1 MIVFMKIMMTVI
13 IVYMKFLTIAMIAF
27 MITAMFGEPGGT
39 SPTQLSIEA
48 HPDGAGP

>member
-13 IVYMKFLTIAMIAF
+13 IVYMKFLTIAMIAL

-48 HPDGAGP
+48 HPAGTGP